1 MGVPLINSK
10 NMTDLEQI
18 KQLIGEAKNIYII
31 PSQNNEPESITGA
44 LALFYTLKE
53 LNKNVNLIIEQLPEK
68 LKFLVPSLDFISY
81 PKNLVISIPRKM
93 TDVSQIYYEKNDEAL
108 KIHLTLEKGS
118 IKKENISFYFS
129 EPKPDLIITLGI
141 QDFKVQLLERLD
153 SFGFLM
159 DSPLLNIDTLTSL
172 NTSKKENKNF
182 GRVNLIKN
190 CSFSEIV
197 INIIKSN
204 NDNSIKKEA
213 ADCLLTGLI
222 IYTDNFKNSKTTAEI
237 FETAGL
243 LMKKGANIP
252 I

>member
-1 MGVPLINSK
+1 MADS
-10 NMTDLEQI
+10 EQV

-31 PSQNNEPESITGA
+31 PSQTNEPESITGA

-53 LNKNVNLIIEQLPEK
+53 LNKNVNLIIGELSEK

-108 KIHLTLEKGS
+108 KIHLTLDKGS
-118 IKKENISFYFS
+118 IKKKKISFYFS
-129 EPKPDLIITLGI
+129 EPKPDIIITLGI

-159 DSPLLNIDTLTSL
+159 DSPLLNID
-172 NTSKKENKNF
+172 NNQENKNF
-182 GRVNLIKN
+182 GKINLIKN
-190 CSFSEIV
+190 CSFSEMLITLIRA
-197 INIIKSN
+197 ING
-204 NDNSIKKEA
+204 DSIKKET

-222 IYTDNFKNSKTTAEI
+222 IYSDNFKNSKTTAEI

-243 LMKKGANIP
+243 LMKRGANIKE
-252 I
+252 IMDNI

>member
-1 MGVPLINSK
+1 
-10 NMTDLEQI
+10 MTELEQA
-18 KQLIGEAKNIYII
+18 KQVIEEAKNIYII
-31 PSQNNEPESITGA
+31 PSQINEPESIASA

-53 LNKNVNLIIEQLPEK
+53 LNKNVNLIIEELPEK
-68 LKFLVPSLDFISY
+68 FKFLVPSLDFISY

-108 KIHLTLEKGS
+108 KIHLTLDKGS

-159 DSPLLNIDTLTSL
+159 NSPLLNID
-172 NTSKKENKNF
+172 NNQENKKF
-182 GRVNLIKN
+182 GKINLIKS
-190 CSFSEIV
+190 CSFSEIL
-197 INIIKSN
+197 IPLIKSIN
-204 NDNSIKKEA
+204 GDSIKKET

>member
-1 MGVPLINSK
+1 MNE
-10 NMTDLEQI
+10 TEQA
-18 KQLIGEAKNIYII
+18 KQLIREAKNIYII
-31 PSQNNEPESITGA
+31 PPQNNEPESIANA

-53 LNKNVNLIIEQLPEK
+53 LNKNVNLIIEELPEK

-108 KIHLTLEKGS
+108 KIHLSLEKGS

-141 QDFKVQLLERLD
+141 QNFKVQLLERLD
-153 SFGFLM
+153 SFGFLLN
-159 DSPLLNIDTLTSL
+159 SPILNID
-172 NTSKKENKNF
+172 NHQENIKF
-182 GRVNLIKN
+182 GKVNLIKN
-190 CSFSEIV
+190 RSFPEIL
-197 INIIKSN
+197 IDLIKLIN
-204 NDNSIKKEA
+204 NDSIKKET

-222 IYTDNFKNSKTTAEI
+222 IHSNNFKNSKTTAEI

-243 LMKKGANIP
+243 LMKKGASIKNITDN